1 VSNVKREGTA
11 FIVVDAQNF
20 MLDEKGL
27 VADRGV
33 WKRAKETKMVE
44 YTKKAIERARGAR
57 IPIIYSRMDIRALIK

>member
-27 VADRGV
+27 VAD
-33 WKRAKETKMVE
+33 
-44 YTKKAIERARGAR
+44 
-57 IPIIYSRMDIRALIK
+57 